1 MGRGPVAGRGAP
13 AWLRALVL
21 LCVLFGVGAMHTL
34 GHLESHGQHGAP
46 PAAAAA
52 QAHPDAPAAHPDA
65 AAGRASPSGH
75 HSPDGDGAP
84 LPPLDP
90 TSVCLALAGAV
101 LTALLATAAAH
112 TRSPL
117 PPALFRAAQAP
128 PAPAVRR
135 PPAPPSLSAL
145 QVLRI

>member
-1 MGRGPVAGRGAP
+1 MGRGPLAGRGAS
-13 AWLRALVL
+13 ARLRALVL

-34 GHLESHGQHGAP
+34 GHLESHGHGGAP
-46 PAAAAA
+46 PAAVAA
-52 QAHPDAPAAHPDA
+52 QAHPDA
-65 AAGRASPSGH
+65 AAGHAAPSGP
-75 HSPDGDGAP
+75 HSPGGGGAP

-90 TSVCLALAGAV
+90 ASVCLALAGAV

-117 PPALFRAAQAP
+117 PAALFRAVPAP
-128 PAPAVRR
+128 PVPAVRR